1 MVTNRP
7 VKRAFLVGIS
17 DYGDPNPNGSNL
29 PGCKNDVEA
38 LAAVLH
44 RKGFECA
51 KWIDQPLQTLLPNG
65 ELKSHFSGANN
76 PADTILFY
84 FSGHGVDVAGEQ
96 ILIGPGAGI
105 GDFNS
110 DVTTGRLLVLSSVL
124 DELAQY
130 AAQKVVIIDAC
141 RVTKR
146 VDAFTESLQRSRRAA
161 IQSLSNCVVVYASA
175 DGTKSYMTPN
185 NDGSRF
191 TRSLA
196 GELRKYGRG
205 ILATVEATM
214 EQVDAYR
221 DGKSQT
227 PWIYASLRDRPLDG
241 YRIEDEALDRACF
254 PKYVGATVGGV
265 AWAVVSGSNALA
277 QFVGR
282 QFICKAR
289 LPASV
294 SGVGMRSFHP
304 HPNGS
309 EHALVKAFSKCVHL
323 LKVSHVSASWHT
335 KPVSVKRLNPPGMTR
350 VFGAWWSPAGTFL
363 AAFGAPKSGLIGVS
377 LWSTASSKSKR
388 ESIDGLP
395 SDLEINSAVWI
406 NEGELLV
413 AGSQSA
419 SSSSN
424 VFLLERIGNEWRA
437 SLMWRSSSPLRIT
450 SMLVAEN
457 KNDVYLGAD
466 DGSVATGILSQPN
479 QPVFLPREHATTGRT
494 SLALMPWTGSS
505 RRQDLVETGVCS
517 MAFDELTRLLAVTY
531 FDGTVALLD
540 PILGSCV
547 KAITL
552 SSGAR
557 RPTIVSI
564 APGSFLCADGEGGRL
579 VKVVPT

>member
-1 MVTNRP
+1 MATNRP

-17 DYGDPNPNGSNL
+17 DYGDPNPNGSDL

-44 RKGFECA
+44 RKGFECR

-65 ELKSHFSGANN
+65 ELEQHFSGAKN
-76 PADTILFY
+76 PKDTILFY

-124 DELAQY
+124 DELAKY

-141 RVTKR
+141 RMTKR
-146 VDAFTESLQRSRRAA
+146 VDAFAESLQQSRRAA

-196 GELRKYGRG
+196 DELRKYGRG
-205 ILATVEATM
+205 VLATVEATM
-214 EQVDAYR
+214 EQVEAYR

-241 YRIEDEALDRACF
+241 YRIEDEALKGVCF
-254 PKYVGATVGGV
+254 PKYVGATFGGV
-265 AWAVVSGSNALA
+265 AWAVLLGSNALA
-277 QFVGR
+277 QFDGGR
-282 QFICKAR
+282 FICKAR
-289 LPASV
+289 LPDAV
-294 SGVGMRSFHP
+294 SGGMRSFHP
-304 HPNGS
+304 HPHGG
-309 EHALVKAFSKCVHL
+309 EYALVKGFSKCVHL
-323 LKVSHVSASWHT
+323 VTVSHVSASWQKT
-335 KPVSVKRLNPPGMTR
+335 LVSVKRLNPPGMTR
-350 VFGAWWSPAGTFL
+350 VFGAWWSPAGTYL

-377 LWSTASSKSKR
+377 LWSTTSSKSKR
-388 ESIDGLP
+388 ESVVGLP

-406 NEGELLV
+406 SESELLV
-413 AGSQSA
+413 AGSPSA

-424 VFLLERIGNEWRA
+424 VFILERNDHEWRA

-450 SMLVAEN
+450 SMLVAKN

-466 DGSVATGILSQPN
+466 DGSVATGILSKPN
-479 QPVFLPREHATTGRT
+479 QPAFLPREHATTGRT

-517 MAFDELTRLLAVTY
+517 MAFDELTSVLAVTY
-531 FDGTVALLD
+531 FDGTIAFLD
-540 PILGSCV
+540 PILSSCM
-547 KAITL
+547 KTLPL

-564 APGSFLCADGEGGRL
+564 APGSFLCADGEEGRL
-579 VKVVPT
+579 LKIVSN